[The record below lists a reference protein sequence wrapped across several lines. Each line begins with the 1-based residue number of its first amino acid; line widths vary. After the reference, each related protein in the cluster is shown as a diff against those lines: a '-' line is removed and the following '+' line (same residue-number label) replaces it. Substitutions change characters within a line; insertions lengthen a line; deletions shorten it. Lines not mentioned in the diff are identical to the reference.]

1 MDNNV
6 IFKIGYGLYVMSV
19 NDGDKDNGCIIN
31 TVMQVTDVPLR
42 LATVVNKKSY
52 TREIALKT
60 KKFNISIVSQSAPF
74 SLFKTFGFQSGR
86 NINKFKDIIVN
97 RSSNNITYLQNN
109 ISAYISCEI
118 VKEIDLGTHNMFI
131 CDLVD
136 GEVIS
141 DEEPVTYSYY
151 QKYIKQKAKATV
163 KKGWRCEV
171 CGYVYEG
178 EELPK
183 DFICPICKH
192 GVVDFVEID

>member
-31 TVMQVTDVPLR
+31 TVMQVTDAPLR

-60 KKFNISIVSQSAPF
+60 KKFNISIISQSAPF
-74 SLFKTFGFQSGR
+74 SLFKIFGFQSGR
-86 NINKFKDIIVN
+86 NINKFKDIVVN
-97 RSSNNITYLQNN
+97 RSSNDITYLQNN

-151 QKYIKQKAKATV
+151 QKHIKQKAKSTV

-171 CGYVYEG
+171 CGYIYEG

-192 GVVDFVEID
+192 GVVDFVKIS